1 MSEVMAAGRKVAIP
15 FRDTADG
22 IPRVAMLRS
31 RTSSWLP
38 KKMVDG
44 LETRMY
50 CGSLFMLNSSG
61 TIWESGG

>member
-15 FRDTADG
+15 FRDTADCILSG
-22 IPRVAMLRS
+22 GDAAFSDVL
-31 RTSSWLP
+31 WLP